1 MTAPAGWY
9 PDTTNPE
16 PNIMRYWDGG
26 GWTEHTHDTSG
37 DPAGHTEAVIQAQ
50 AEAAQADA
58 QRIVEAQAV
67 QAQEERDAEAQR
79 EAAQAEASMQREAAH
94 AERESDEHARLA
106 AQEESVTAPVAAEFK
121 IGLFG
126 GKKIALQLAQ
136 ENAELK
142 RVIAKYGIGDVVEKE
157 RRLTSLTNEI
167 TAKEAD
173 LKSLTSQVDEV
184 SNQLVEARSK
194 AELQAVGLFDFEH
207 PAESSAELADE
218 LAILRAKIKGMVQSG
233 QAVTASQN
241 FTFNNSQTKGKK
253 FVKDLSKIML
263 RAYNAEAENC
273 VKTVKA
279 GNLATAQ
286 NRLGKVVEQV
296 ARQGTMIDLKIYANY
311 HSLRLQELA
320 LASRHLQRL
329 ADEKEAEREQRVRL
343 REEKRVEQELNR
355 EQEKLAK
362 ERAHILNAIAALEA
376 NGDLEG
382 VARQRLALEDT
393 EKAIAD
399 VDYRAANIRAGY
411 VYVISN
417 IGAFGREMVKIG
429 MTRRL
434 EPMDRIKELSDAS
447 VPFHFDIHALFF
459 SADAVAV
466 ETMLHQ
472 TFAEVRVNKVNL
484 RREFFNTTPDAVLE
498 VLKAHEVEL
507 VEYTLEPAAEEFH
520 ISWPDAS

>member
-1 MTAPAGWY
+1 MSAPAGWY
-9 PDTTNPE
+9 PDTTNPK
-16 PNIMRYWDGG
+16 PNIMRYWDGSA
-26 GWTEHTHDTSG
+26 WTEHTHDAS
-37 DPAGHTEAVIQAQ
+37 
-50 AEAAQADA
+50 
-58 QRIVEAQAV
+58 
-67 QAQEERDAEAQR
+67 AEAQPTEATEAGPAQEQAR
-79 EAAQAEASMQREAAH
+79 EPAPSEAAKH
-94 AERESDEHARLA
+94 
-106 AQEESVTAPVAAEFK
+106 VADKADGELK

-126 GKKIALQLAQ
+126 GKKAAQQLAH

-142 RVIAKYGIGDVVEKE
+142 RVIDKYGIDDAVERESRLAELTAEVAHRSGE
-157 RRLTSLTNEI
+157 RD
-167 TAKEAD
+167 D
-173 LKSLTSQVDEV
+173 LKAEMSRLVGE
-184 SNQLVEARSK
+184 LVEVRGTV
-194 AELQAVGLFDFEH
+194 EEQTVGLFNYEN
-207 PAESSAELADE
+207 PAESSTELAE
-218 LAILRAKIKGMVQSG
+218 QLQALRVKIKAMNRYG
-233 QAVTASQN
+233 QAIRADAN
-241 FTFNNSQTKGKK
+241 FIFNNSEAKGRK
-253 FVKDLSKIML
+253 FVSDMSKIML

-279 GNLATAQ
+279 GNLATAEK
-286 NRLGKVVEQV
+286 RLSKVVEQV
-296 ARQGTMIDLKIYANY
+296 ARQGTMIALEIDRTY
-311 HSLRLQELA
+311 HSLRLKELG
-320 LASRHLQRL
+320 LASKHLQRL
-329 ADEKEAEREQRVRL
+329 ADEKDAEREQRARL
-343 REEKRVEQELNR
+343 REEKRVEQELKR
-355 EQEKLAK
+355 EQEKLEK

-382 VARQRLALEDT
+382 VARQRIALEDT

-417 IGAFGREMVKIG
+417 IGAFGRTMVKIG

-447 VPFHFDIHALFF
+447 VPFHFDVHALFF

-498 VLKAHEVEL
+498 VLQAHEVEL
-507 VEYTLEPAAEEFH
+507 VEYTLEPSAEEFH